1 MASIGIGIGIEDL
14 ILQVLVL
21 VLVLNFGNCQ
31 VLVLVLVLTL
41 GSSEVLVLVL
51 VSEKWYCPCLIHPY
65 ATLSVCNAFCLFQEN
80 PSFFVLG
87 QKGRRRRSCSYCCMW
102 RFENGNRETQLV
114 TKPSFFLEENTQRK
128 KRCALKIRCKS

>member
-14 ILQVLVL
+14 NLQVLVL

-51 VSEKWYCPCLIHPY
+51 VSEKWYCPS
-65 ATLSVCNAFCLFQEN
+65 LSIDIDN
-80 PSFFVLG
+80 
-87 QKGRRRRSCSYCCMW
+87 
-102 RFENGNRETQLV
+102 
-114 TKPSFFLEENTQRK
+114 
-128 KRCALKIRCKS
+128 CKSNLCYEPPCLLDSNPHTTAH

>member
-14 ILQVLVL
+14 ILQVL

-51 VSEKWYCPCLIHPY
+51 VSEKWYCPSL
-65 ATLSVCNAFCLFQEN
+65 T
-80 PSFFVLG
+80 
-87 QKGRRRRSCSYCCMW
+87 CSLP
-102 RFENGNRETQLV
+102 GL
-114 TKPSFFLEENTQRK
+114 L
-128 KRCALKIRCKS
+128 

>member
-41 GSSEVLVLVL
+41 GSSEVLVLV
-51 VSEKWYCPCLIHPY
+51 SEKWYCPSLVGILCWQRENGLVVAVCLATISPFMM
-65 ATLSVCNAFCLFQEN
+65 ATLCAYYLC
-80 PSFFVLG
+80 
-87 QKGRRRRSCSYCCMW
+87 
-102 RFENGNRETQLV
+102 QL
-114 TKPSFFLEENTQRK
+114 ENT
-128 KRCALKIRCKS
+128 LYI

>member
-41 GSSEVLVLVL
+41 GSSEVLVLV
-51 VSEKWYCPCLIHPY
+51 SKKWYCPCLLHT
-65 ATLSVCNAFCLFQEN
+65 TLLYGCDVTR
-80 PSFFVLG
+80 PGLG
-87 QKGRRRRSCSYCCMW
+87 RSRVSA
-102 RFENGNRETQLV
+102 E
-114 TKPSFFLEENTQRK
+114 
-128 KRCALKIRCKS
+128 

>member
-51 VSEKWYCPCLIHPY
+51 VSEKWYCPSLIRKSMAFTCEY
-65 ATLSVCNAFCLFQEN
+65 AFSITSLNL
-80 PSFFVLG
+80 L
-87 QKGRRRRSCSYCCMW
+87 KRRSINSSM
-102 RFENGNRETQLV
+102 
-114 TKPSFFLEENTQRK
+114 
-128 KRCALKIRCKS
+128 I

>member
-21 VLVLNFGNCQ
+21 VLVLNFGNSQ

-51 VSEKWYCPCLIHPY
+51 VLEKWYCPCLLPTYTTGPY
-65 ATLSVCNAFCLFQEN
+65 LLSTLCFMLLNI
-80 PSFFVLG
+80 LG
-87 QKGRRRRSCSYCCMW
+87 
-102 RFENGNRETQLV
+102 
-114 TKPSFFLEENTQRK
+114 
-128 KRCALKIRCKS
+128 ALKRRGKTPCLA

>member
-41 GSSEVLVLVL
+41 GSSEVLVLV
-51 VSEKWYCPCLIHPY
+51 SEKWYCPSLVSTFVVLHFCNNEARSTLLLCVICLYSP
-65 ATLSVCNAFCLFQEN
+65 
-80 PSFFVLG
+80 
-87 QKGRRRRSCSYCCMW
+87 
-102 RFENGNRETQLV
+102 
-114 TKPSFFLEENTQRK
+114 
-128 KRCALKIRCKS
+128 

>member
-1 MASIGIGIGIEDL
+1 MASIGIGIGIEDP

-51 VSEKWYCPCLIHPY
+51 VSEKWYCPSLVDKF
-65 ATLSVCNAFCLFQEN
+65 AN
-80 PSFFVLG
+80 SFTTDCVLDR
-87 QKGRRRRSCSYCCMW
+87 QKIVR
-102 RFENGNRETQLV
+102 
-114 TKPSFFLEENTQRK
+114 
-128 KRCALKIRCKS
+128 IKS